1 MPLVSKDFII
11 IIFCFIWKGIS
22 LYWFVTLFSSMFDI
36 NSLQQ
41 SIETK
46 LTIGKDLGNLEKDR
60 SDIDPIC
67 TQNED
72 RKVHN
77 TMETDSLISFEK
89 VEMPAPIE
97 IVRQPSPP
105 PVLAEV
111 QDLIPAMS
119 PQVPEV
125 ECTRDTSLS
134 DKFVHPE
141 ASLQLHIV
149 SYWPLFVVSFY
160 MPILF
165 SSNGNRWQIMKRAVR
180 NHSKACLLFVKLCVY
195 ERYFIL

>member
-1 MPLVSKDFII
+1 
-11 IIFCFIWKGIS
+11 
-22 LYWFVTLFSSMFDI
+22 MFHI

-46 LTIGKDLGNLEKDR
+46 LTIEKDVGNLEKER
-60 SDIDPIC
+60 SDIDSIC
-67 TQNED
+67 IQNNGREI
-72 RKVHN
+72 N
-77 TMETDSLISFEK
+77 NAMGTDSLISFEQ

-125 ECTRDTSLS
+125 ECAQDTSSS
-134 DKFVHPE
+134 DGFVHPE
-141 ASLQLHIV
+141 ASMQLHIV
-149 SYWPLFVVSFY
+149 SY
-160 MPILF
+160 
-165 SSNGNRWQIMKRAVR
+165 
-180 NHSKACLLFVKLCVY
+180 
-195 ERYFIL
+195 

>member
-1 MPLVSKDFII
+1 
-11 IIFCFIWKGIS
+11 
-22 LYWFVTLFSSMFDI
+22 MFDI

-149 SYWPLFVVSFY
+149 SY
-160 MPILF
+160 
-165 SSNGNRWQIMKRAVR
+165 
-180 NHSKACLLFVKLCVY
+180 
-195 ERYFIL
+195 